1 MDFRSDNTHGASAE
15 IVDALLRANEGR
27 VTSYG
32 EDAWTERVRERCSA
46 IFETDVDVFPVVT
59 GTAANALGIAAM
71 QPNAIYCHHDAHI
84 HLEELRAAELF
95 SGAAMIPIGGADGK
109 LHAADLS
116 LREGGCLSVTQTTEA
131 GTVYSVEEL
140 RALCEA
146 ARRQGCS
153 VQMDGAR
160 FANAVASTNAS
171 PADLTWRAG
180 VDVLSFG
187 ATKNGALSAEVI
199 VLFDRARKDALGMQW
214 HRAGQR
220 LSKMRFVSAQLEAY
234 LTGDLWLRNA
244 RHANAM
250 ATRLASGL
258 NAEIVRPVEANIVF
272 ARFTA
277 EVLMSLQERGFL
289 FYDWQLFG
297 EDVYR
302 LVCGFSTTTDEVD
315 ALIAASLSTR

>member
-15 IVDALLRANEGR
+15 IVDALIRANEGR

-46 IFETDVDVFPVVT
+46 IFETEVEVFPVVT
-59 GTAANALGIAAM
+59 GTAANAVAIAAM

-95 SGAAMIPIGGADGK
+95 SGATMIPIGGAEGK
-109 LHAADLS
+109 LHASNLE
-116 LREGGCLSVTQTTEA
+116 LRAGGCLSITQTTEA
-131 GTVYSVEEL
+131 GTVYSLDEL
-140 RALCEA
+140 RALCEV
-146 ARRQGCS
+146 ARRNGCS

-171 PADLTWRAG
+171 PAELTWRAG
-180 VDVLSFG
+180 VDVLSLG

-199 VLFDRARKDALGMQW
+199 VLFDRARKDALAMHW

-250 ATRLASGL
+250 AARLASGL
-258 NAEIVRPVEANIVF
+258 QAEIVRPVDANIVF
-272 ARFTA
+272 ARFA
-277 EVLMSLQERGFL
+277 PDVVASLQQRGLL
-289 FYDWQLFG
+289 FYDWPLFG
-297 EDVYR
+297 DDVYR
-302 LVCGFSTTTDEVD
+302 LVCGFSTTAEEV
-315 ALIAASLSTR
+315 ALIAAT